1 MLENLKVYEKIR
13 SVPKEAQKE
22 IGAGRLKGMTDIN
35 PMWRIKTLT
44 EQFGMC
50 GIGWYYDLV
59 DKHIEEGANG
69 ERVSIVDIKLYVKV
83 DGEWSK
89 PIYGTGGS
97 KLVNK
102 ESAGL
107 YTSDECYKMA
117 LTDAI
122 SVACKSLG
130 MGADIYYAKDRTK
143 YDLDQKQETSK
154 KYGEESK
161 LEIKNIP
168 LLSKQQSE
176 IITKNKDTEI
186 VKGALEYYKKDIEQL
201 NIAEAST
208 IIRKLL
214 TKKEEKE
221 NE

>member
-50 GIGWYYDLV
+50 GIGWYYDVV
-59 DKHIEEGANG
+59 DKHIEEGANN
-69 ERVSIVDIKLYVKV
+69 EKVSIVDIKLFVKI

-143 YDLDQKQETSK
+143 YDLDQKEKTEK
-154 KYGEESK
+154 TAIKEEPK
-161 LEIKNIP
+161 VINIP

-176 IITKNKDTEI
+176 IIVKSKDTEI

-214 TKKEEKE
+214 TKKEVKE

>member
-59 DKHIEEGANG
+59 DKHIEEGANS
-69 ERVSIVDIKLYVKV
+69 EKVSIVDIKLYVKV

-130 MGADIYYAKDRTK
+130 MGADIYFAADRTK
-143 YDLDQKQETSK
+143 YDLDQKEKTTTK
-154 KYGEESK
+154 EELK
-161 LEIKNIP
+161 ITNIP

-186 VKGALEYYKKDIEQL
+186 VKGALEYYKKTIEQL

>member
-59 DKHIEEGANG
+59 DKHIEEGANS
-69 ERVSIVDIKLYVKV
+69 EKVSIVDIKLYVKV

-154 KYGEESK
+154 KEELK
-161 LEIKNIP
+161 ITNIP

-186 VKGALEYYKKDIEQL
+186 VKGALEYYKKTIEQL